1 VKEEKIRVNLG
12 SRSYDILIGFG
23 NLCTLGEKIRGLVP
37 GKKVAVISN
46 DAIWGIYGKTVMASL
61 EKAGFAVHYMAVP
74 AGEKA
79 KTMASAEKI
88 CEELVDSSFD
98 RQCAVLALGGGVVG
112 DLAGFVAAVYMRGIH
127 FIQVPT
133 SLLAQ
138 VDSSVGG
145 KVAVNLSSGKN
156 LVGAFY
162 QPKLVL
168 IDLDVLSTLPP
179 REFTCGLAEVIK
191 YGVIRDAEFFE
202 YLEKHHRE
210 IQQKQADEI
219 LYIVKRSCQIKADVV
234 EHDERESGL
243 RAILNFGHTF
253 AHVIELMAGYGT
265 VTHGEAVG
273 VGMLYAARL
282 SNDMGLCDSSTVER
296 IDNILEKNNLSRT
309 FDFGDSGDV
318 LKLFYRDKKVENTT
332 LKFVLTECI
341 GSVTISDKVM
351 EGALI
356 DLLLQDVI

>member
-1 VKEEKIRVNLG
+1 
-12 SRSYDILIGFG
+12 
-23 NLCTLGEKIRGLVP
+23 LVP
-37 GKKVAVISN
+37 GKKVAVVSN
-46 DAIWGIYGKTVMASL
+46 DAIWGIYGKTVMVSL

-79 KTMASAEKI
+79 KNMASVEKL
-88 CEELVDSSFD
+88 CEELVDASFD

-145 KVAVNLSSGKN
+145 KVAVNLLSGKN

-191 YGVIRDAEFFE
+191 YGIIRDAEFFE
-202 YLEKHHRE
+202 YLENHHRE
-210 IQQKQADEI
+210 IQQKQPDAM
-219 LYIVKRSCQIKADVV
+219 LHIVKRSCQIKAEVV
-234 EHDERESGL
+234 EYDEKEGGL

-253 AHVIELMAGYGT
+253 AHVIELMAGYGKI
-265 VTHGEAVG
+265 THGEAVAS
-273 VGMLYAARL
+273 GMLYAARL
-282 SNDMGLCDSSTVER
+282 SNKMGLCDASTVKR
-296 IDNILEKNNLSRT
+296 IDDILKKNNLPRK
-309 FDFGDSGDV
+309 FDFGGNEGV
-318 LKLFYRDKKVENTT
+318 LKLFYRDKKVENAT
-332 LKFVLTECI
+332 LKFILTEYI
-341 GSVTISDKVM
+341 GSVTISEKVL
-351 EGALI
+351 EGRLV
-356 DLLLQDVI
+356 DLLLQDVM